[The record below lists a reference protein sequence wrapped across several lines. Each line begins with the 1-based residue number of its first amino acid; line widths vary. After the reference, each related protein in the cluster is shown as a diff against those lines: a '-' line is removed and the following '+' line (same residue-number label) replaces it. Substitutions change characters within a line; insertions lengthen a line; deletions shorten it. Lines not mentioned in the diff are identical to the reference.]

1 MDGKITRRDLVK
13 TFGASAL
20 ILGMGGSLNYFEND
34 RIFLRPPGMLNEQD
48 FLAKCVK
55 CQKCLAVCHTQVIV
69 PVSWK
74 EGRKALG
81 TPTLKFMQG
90 YCDLCMDCVEVCP
103 TGALL
108 PIEPEAVKIGIA
120 KINPEL
126 CVAWDW
132 TGCIE
137 CYEACPY
144 DAITLDAKK
153 RPVVD
158 EDKCNGCG
166 LCENICPSSS
176 LRGYDLNK
184 KGKAIVVK
192 PI

>member
-1 MDGKITRRDLVK
+1 MKIKVTRREAVK
-13 TFGASAL
+13 MLGASAI
-20 ILGMGGSLNYFEND
+20 ILGMGGGLNYYESE
-34 RIFLRPPGMLNEQD
+34 RAFLRPPGILNEKD
-48 FLAKCVK
+48 FLAKCIK

-69 PVSWK
+69 PVSVS
-74 EGRKALG
+74 EGRKALR
-81 TPTLKFMQG
+81 TPTLKFVQG

-108 PIEPEAVKIGIA
+108 PIEPEDVKLGIA
-120 KINPEL
+120 VIDPHL

-137 CYEACPY
+137 CYEICPY
-144 DAITLDAKK
+144 DAISLDAKQ

-158 EDKCNGCG
+158 EVKCNGCG

-176 LRGYDLNK
+176 MRGYDLK
-184 KGKAIVVK
+184 KSGKAIVVK
-192 PI
+192 PM